1 MATQSIPANR
11 EKTTLNLTET
21 AIRKSK
27 PAEKAYKLSDQHGL
41 FLLVKANGSRLWQ
54 YGYRHG
60 GKQRL
65 LSLGQYPVVSLAAAR
80 EKHMEARRLLDEGI
94 DPAARKQADKQGST
108 FEDVALRWLEH
119 WRSGVTERH
128 AGMVERRMR
137 ADLLPVL
144 GARQVACIEAADV
157 VEMAKAIDARG
168 AHETA
173 RRALEVT
180 GQIFRYAVAHGLAPR
195 NPANDVRPSDVLA
208 PFKSRNFARVDLKE
222 LPALLK
228 AVNQYHGA
236 AETRL
241 AMRLL
246 AYTFV
251 RTSELIEAPWSEID
265 LSNARWEIPGER
277 MKMDK
282 PHIVPLSRQA
292 VDLFRAL
299 HQLTGH
305 RVLCFPG
312 DRRPEQ
318 PMSNNTILKALERLG
333 YAGRM
338 TGHGWRGIASTIL
351 HESSFEDAHIE
362 LQLAHQKRDKV
373 AAAYDYAKHLK
384 ARTAMMQWYA
394 DHLDSLGTKSVRAA
408 VA

>member
-1 MATQSIPANR
+1 
-11 EKTTLNLTET
+11 
-21 AIRKSK
+21 
-27 PAEKAYKLSDQHGL
+27 
-41 FLLVKANGSRLWQ
+41 
-54 YGYRHG
+54 
-60 GKQRL
+60 
-65 LSLGQYPVVSLAAAR
+65 
-80 EKHMEARRLLDEGI
+80 
-94 DPAARKQADKQGST
+94 
-108 FEDVALRWLEH
+108 
-119 WRSGVTERH
+119 
-128 AGMVERRMR
+128 MVERRMR

-144 GARQVACIEAADV
+144 GPRQVARIDAADV

-173 RRALEVT
+173 RRSLEVT

-195 NPANDVRPSDVLA
+195 NPAADVRPSDVLA
-208 PFKSRNFARVDLKE
+208 PFKSQNFARVDLKE

-228 AVNQYHGA
+228 AMSQYHGA

-265 LSNARWEIPGER
+265 FNNARWEIPAER

-282 PHIVPLSRQA
+282 PHVIPLSRQA
-292 VDLFRAL
+292 VDLFCAL

-305 RVLCFPG
+305 RALCFPG
-312 DRRPEQ
+312 DRRHEQ

-351 HESSFEDAHIE
+351 HENGFEDAHIE

-384 ARTAMMQWYA
+384 ARAAMMQWYA
-394 DHLDSLGTKSVRAA
+394 DYLDSLATKSARAA